1 MIEYT
6 VDIEMQAPDGDLA
19 ELVIALDGELERSG
33 LIGPASAGNVAEHT
47 VSVITQVKASN
58 TTKAI
63 GLVTKVVA
71 RALGYGASDAE
82 EKEIRVACEPYEAQ
96 ELRELVSRA
105 EIARRLDLSGVR
117 VHQLAQ
123 RVDFPKP
130 VQRFGNHNL
139 LYRWGEILAWNNHRK
154 KYAKPGRPK
163 FSRPRYSA

>member
-19 ELVIALDGELERSG
+19 ELVIALDGELERSE
-33 LIGPASAGNVAEHT
+33 LIGPASAGNVADHT
-47 VSVITQVKASN
+47 VSVIAQVKASA
-58 TTKAI
+58 TTTAI
-63 GLVTKVVA
+63 KLVTMAMA
-71 RALGYGASDAE
+71 RALGYRASEAE
-82 EKEIRVACEPYEAQ
+82 GKEVRVACEPYEAQ

-130 VQRFGNHNL
+130 VQQFGNHNL
-139 LYRWGEILAWNNHRK
+139 LYRWGDVLAWNKHRK
-154 KYAKPGRPK
+154 KHAKPGRPK
-163 FSRPRYSA
+163 LSRPRYSA